1 MPTKKP
7 IRAATGD
14 SSEAAKPGAPKTNQT
29 SSKKPAA
36 NLESEE
42 LAETPARKPR
52 PLPPERKMTPQRQ
65 AHLQR
70 ARRRKWNQ
78 RIGATI
84 AIIVALA
91 VVGVVT
97 WQALGRGS
105 KTSVSSADAT
115 TTAQVKAT
123 ATYSVLAPDIPPVV
137 TATPTTTADGLQYI
151 DLKVGTGNTVKEG
164 DTINVNY
171 NGWIQST
178 EVRFD
183 SSYIDNNGKPAQ
195 FALTSGGLIQGWI
208 EGIPGM
214 KVGGK
219 RRLIIPPSL
228 GYGDQ
233 ANGPIPANATLIF
246 DVEIVSIQSGS

>member
-7 IRAATGD
+7 VKAAGSSAAT
-14 SSEAAKPGAPKTNQT
+14 KPAQKTNQAET
-29 SSKKPAA
+29 RKPAI
-36 NLESEE
+36 NQESDE
-42 LAETPARKPR
+42 LTETPVRKSR
-52 PLPPERKMTPQRQ
+52 PAAPERKMTPQRQ

-78 RIGATI
+78 RIVATI
-84 AIIVALA
+84 AILVVVALI
-91 VVGVVT
+91 GVAA
-97 WQALGRGS
+97 WQLIEKGS
-105 KTSVSSADAT
+105 KVPVTSAGAT
-115 TTAQVKAT
+115 TTAQIKAT
-123 ATYSVLAPDIPPVV
+123 ATYSVLAPDLPPTV
-137 TATPTTTADGLQYI
+137 TGTPTTTADGLQYI
-151 DLKVGTGNTVKEG
+151 DIKEGTGNTVKEG

-171 NGWIQST
+171 NGWIQAT

-183 SSYIDNNGKPAQ
+183 SSYIDNSGKPAQ
-195 FALTSGGLIQGWI
+195 FTLTSGSIIQGWI

-233 ANGPIPANATLIF
+233 AQGPIPANSTLIF
-246 DVEIVSIQSGS
+246 DVEVVSIQSGS

>member
-14 SSEAAKPGAPKTNQT
+14 SNEAAKPGAPKTNQT

-36 NLESEE
+36 NLESDE
-42 LAETPARKPR
+42 LADTPARKPR

-97 WQALGRGS
+97 WQAIGRGA

-123 ATYSVLAPDIPPVV
+123 ATYSVLAPDVPPAV
-137 TATPTTTADGLQYI
+137 TATPTTTSDGLQYI
-151 DLKVGTGNTVKEG
+151 DLKVGTGNTVKLG

-195 FALTSGGLIQGWI
+195 FTLTSGGLIQGWI

>member
-7 IRAATGD
+7 IKAAAGG
-14 SSEAAKPGAPKTNQT
+14 SVEATKPAQKTNQT
-29 SSKKPAA
+29 PSKKPATRQ
-36 NLESEE
+36 ESDE
-42 LAETPARKPR
+42 LTETQAPKSR

-78 RIGATI
+78 RIGATV
-84 AIIVALA
+84 AILVALA
-91 VVGVVT
+91 IIGVIT
-97 WQALGRGS
+97 WQAIGKGS
-105 KTSVSSADAT
+105 KTVTTSADAT
-115 TTAQVKAT
+115 TTAQVRAT
-123 ATYSVLAPDIPPVV
+123 ATYNVLAPDLPPTV
-137 TATPTTTADGLQYI
+137 TATPTTTSDGLQYI
-151 DLKVGTGNTVKEG
+151 DLKEGTGNTVKEG

-171 NGWIQST
+171 NGWLQAT
-178 EVRFD
+178 LVRFD

-195 FALTSGGLIQGWI
+195 FALTTNNVIKGWV
-208 EGIPGM
+208 EGITGM

-233 ANGPIPANATLIF
+233 ANGPIPANSTLIF
-246 DVEIVSIQSGS
+246 DVEVVSIQSSS